1 MTKRYPLIEV
11 RGLVNR
17 FGSQLVHDGLDM
29 EVREDEVFGIVG
41 GSGSGKSVLLRS
53 ILGLQQPE
61 AGTVRIQGQDITRLS
76 EAQLR
81 PIKACY
87 GVAFQSGALYSGL
100 SVLQNVQLPMIEHL
114 ELESSVRSAPFE
126 VAPEIGRVHAGDAS
140 PKVLSEGAT

>member
-1 MTKRYPLIEV
+1 MTSRYPLIEV

-53 ILGLQQPE
+53 ILGLQHPE

-87 GVAFQSGALYSGL
+87 GVASRAVRCIRDS
-100 SVLQNVQLPMIEHL
+100 PCCRTC
-114 ELESSVRSAPFE
+114 SSP
-126 VAPEIGRVHAGDAS
+126 
-140 PKVLSEGAT
+140 